1 MNKFNCDNF
10 NFEEEYEKKRSEIQ
24 KPNILVC
31 GATGVG
37 KSTFV
42 NDVFGKEV
50 CKGGNGK
57 PITRGINR
65 CEDPSIDVV
74 LYDSEGYEIGDDKQQ
89 YFKDNIIGCIKK
101 NREKYPDDIS
111 KHIHEVWFFISAANK
126 RVTDIDFEVIKEI
139 KNNNVPIAIVIT
151 QIDNVDE
158 NELNEILDV
167 LNEELEEIDIFTV
180 CVTDDEE
187 IAEILKS
194 YNKKD
199 ELIKWALDN
208 LDDTLQ
214 IALASSLHNQLDNV
228 KRIVNSKVI
237 PIYIASATAAAVVPI
252 PFADSAVLTPIQLSM
267 SMHIM
272 SVYGIKKLNGAVTS
286 VVNSVIVSQ
295 IGKML
300 ATTLTGSLLK
310 LIPGIGSIAGAA
322 VNTTVATTITTT
334 LGYAI
339 SELCYK
345 YSKAVLNGED
355 VDIADFFNSEVLRE
369 AIKMFYKK

>member
-1 MNKFNCDNF
+1 M
-10 NFEEEYEKKRSEIQ
+10 
-24 KPNILVC
+24 
-31 GATGVG
+31 
-37 KSTFV
+37 
-42 NDVFGKEV
+42 
-50 CKGGNGK
+50 
-57 PITRGINR
+57 
-65 CEDPSIDVV
+65 
-74 LYDSEGYEIGDDKQQ
+74 
-89 YFKDNIIGCIKK
+89 
-101 NREKYPDDIS
+101 
-111 KHIHEVWFFISAANK
+111 
-126 RVTDIDFEVIKEI
+126 
-139 KNNNVPIAIVIT
+139 
-151 QIDNVDE
+151 
-158 NELNEILDV
+158 
-167 LNEELEEIDIFTV
+167 
-180 CVTDDEE
+180 
-187 IAEILKS
+187 
-194 YNKKD
+194 
-199 ELIKWALDN
+199 
-208 LDDTLQ
+208 
-214 IALASSLHNQLDNV
+214 
-228 KRIVNSKVI
+228 
-237 PIYIASATAAAVVPI
+237 VPI

-310 LIPGIGSIAGAA
+310 LIPGIGFIAGAA

>member
-1 MNKFNCDNF
+1 MDKFNCDNF
-10 NFEEEYEKKRSEIQ
+10 NYEEEYEKKKSQIS

-37 KSTFV
+37 KSSFV

-50 CKGGNGK
+50 CKVGNGK
-57 PITRGINR
+57 PITRGVNR

-89 YFKDNIIGCIKK
+89 YFKESVIGCIKK
-101 NREKYPDDIS
+101 NREKYPEDIS
-111 KHIHEVWFFISAANK
+111 KHIHEVWYFISAANK
-126 RVTDIDFEVIKEI
+126 RVTDIEVIKEI
-139 KNNNVPIAIVIT
+139 KNNDVPIAIVIT

-158 NELNEILDV
+158 DELNEILKV
-167 LNEELEEIDIFTV
+167 LKDEIKEIDTFTV
-180 CVTDDEE
+180 CVTEDEE
-187 IAEILKS
+187 IAEAVKP
-194 YNKKD
+194 YNQKD

-214 IALASSLHNQLDNV
+214 IAFASSLHNQLDNV
-228 KRIVNSKVI
+228 KKTVNSKVI
-237 PIYIASATAAAVVPI
+237 PIYIASATAAAVIPI
-252 PFADSAVLTPIQLSM
+252 PFADSAILTPIQLSM

-355 VDIADFFNSEVLRE
+355 VDIADFFNSEALKE